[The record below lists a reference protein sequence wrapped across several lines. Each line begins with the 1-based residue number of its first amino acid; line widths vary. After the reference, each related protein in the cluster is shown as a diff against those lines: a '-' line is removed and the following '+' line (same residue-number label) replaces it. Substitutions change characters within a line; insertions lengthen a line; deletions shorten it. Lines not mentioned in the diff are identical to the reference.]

1 MSSNR
6 ITVLILAVA
15 AVAIVAVLT
24 AGGGFNLPSLPSL
37 PSLGS
42 GDDSEQVADASGELK
57 QQDSSDSPEQ
67 GDPAEPKQPEL
78 PQNLDDVRGT
88 APYALTR
95 PSNLRRALRV
105 LDHRRR
111 KVGGVFDGLRIAP
124 GRIDAMIIHPDDRRT
139 NLQIRPD
146 LVISFESTYDF
157 PTEAG
162 FRKGGLRA
170 RDVPV
175 NQVRR
180 LLRAI
185 DKQRKDSAARDV
197 DYVVV
202 DKDIIDFRVEVMAY
216 MRIRTARP
224 RYWRLEG
231 GTATAFG

>member
-6 ITVLILAVA
+6 ITVLILAA
-15 AVAIVAVLT
+15 AAMAIVAVVT
-24 AGGGFNLPSLPSL
+24 AGGGVNMPSLPSL
-37 PSLGS
+37 PSLGG
-42 GDDSEQVADASGELK
+42 GDDSEQVADASAE
-57 QQDSSDSPEQ
+57 PEQ
-67 GDPAEPKQPEL
+67 GDPTEPKQPEL

-95 PSNLRRALRV
+95 PANLRRALRV
-105 LDHRRR
+105 LEHRRR
-111 KVGGVFDGLRIAP
+111 KVGGVFDSLRIAP

-146 LVISFESTYDF
+146 RVISFESTYDF
-157 PTEAG
+157 PTEPG
-162 FRKGGLRA
+162 FRKGGLSA

-175 NQVRR
+175 NGVRR
-180 LLRAI
+180 LVRAI
-185 DKQRKDSAARDV
+185 DRQRKGSAARDV

-202 DKDIIDFRVEVMAY
+202 DKDIINFGVEVLAY

-231 GTATAFG
+231 GRATAFG

>member
-6 ITVLILAVA
+6 ITVLILAIA
-15 AVAIVAVLT
+15 AVAIVAVVT
-24 AGGGFNLPSLPSL
+24 AGGGVNMPSL
-37 PSLGS
+37 PSLGG
-42 GDDSEQVADASGELK
+42 GDDSEQVADASGEPK
-57 QQDSSDSPEQ
+57 EQGSSNSPEQ
-67 GDPAEPKQPEL
+67 EDPAEPKQLEL

-88 APYALTR
+88 ARYALTR

-105 LDHRRR
+105 LDNRRR

-157 PTEAG
+157 PTQAG
-162 FRKGGLRA
+162 FRKGGLSA
-170 RDVPV
+170 REVPV
-175 NQVRR
+175 NGVRR

-185 DKQRKDSAARDV
+185 DKQRKGSAARDV

-202 DKDIIDFRVEVMAY
+202 DKDIIDFGVEVMAY

-231 GTATAFG
+231 GRATAFG